1 MTFQQLTKCIL
12 VFLPVFV
19 LSACVTTE
27 TGRFTKKASPEKAV
41 ENYTQL
47 GLGYLNKGRPDW
59 ARDRLKKALDIN
71 PNDPEANDAMGL
83 VWQAEGELDLSE
95 EFFKKAIKE
104 DPKFV
109 LAKHHLGRLYLTM
122 GRHDE
127 AREPLETASGD
138 RYYNNRVGAYND
150 LALNFYRME
159 NPNAAIEAYTQSI
172 RLAPY
177 NVDALVN
184 ISTLLFEAQR
194 YDESLKYFDRFDR
207 LVQRN
212 QNAHTAHSL
221 WLGIKLLTIH
231 VQTARTIELAAE
243 LKRRFPNS
251 NEFKMYQ
258 KSLSEQSGSGV

>member
-12 VFLPVFV
+12 VLLPVFV

-104 DPKFV
+104 I
-109 LAKHHLGRLYLTM
+109 GR
-122 GRHDE
+122 
-127 AREPLETASGD
+127 
-138 RYYNNRVGAYND
+138 
-150 LALNFYRME
+150 
-159 NPNAAIEAYTQSI
+159 
-172 RLAPY
+172 
-177 NVDALVN
+177 
-184 ISTLLFEAQR
+184 
-194 YDESLKYFDRFDR
+194 
-207 LVQRN
+207 
-212 QNAHTAHSL
+212 AH
-221 WLGIKLLTIH
+221 
-231 VQTARTIELAAE
+231 V
-243 LKRRFPNS
+243 
-251 NEFKMYQ
+251 
-258 KSLSEQSGSGV
+258 

>member
-1 MTFQQLTKCIL
+1 MNIQKFVKLLLIG
-12 VFLPVFV
+12 LPVIV

-27 TGRFTKKASPEKAV
+27 TGGFAKKASPEKAV

-59 ARDRLKKALDIN
+59 ARDRLKKALDIDPNN
-71 PNDPEANDAMGL
+71 PPANDAMGL
-83 VWQAEGELDLSE
+83 VWQTEGELDLSE
-95 EFFKKAIKE
+95 EFFLKAIKE
-104 DPKFV
+104 DPDFI
-109 LAKHHLGRLYLTM
+109 LAKHHLGRLYLKM
-122 GRHDE
+122 GRYKE
-127 AREPLETASGD
+127 AREPLETAAGD

-150 LALNFYRME
+150 LAMNFYRMQ
-159 NPNAAIEAYTQSI
+159 NPNAAIEAYTQSV

-194 YDESLKYFDRFDR
+194 YDDSLKYFDRFDR

-212 QNAHTAHSL
+212 QDAHTAHSL
-221 WLGIKLLTIH
+221 WLGIQLLTIH
-231 VQTARTIELAAE
+231 QQTDRTIALAAE

-258 KSLSEQSGSGV
+258 ESLRGTSGSGV